1 MIEPYLDPT
10 SLFWLPSA
18 GDGWSADLREASIS
32 DPSGRRLRGLASTRL
47 NISRLRQLKSA
58 LSTRIGANAW
68 SALRDLRVGLVGS
81 GTLDFLA
88 DALPGTGPRFG
99 MRLVV
104 TTGHYDAVQSI
115 AYGADGLDGE
125 LDVVVVVLDAR
136 SFRSPDRLLDRE
148 AHDAA
153 VEAAAQQIRR
163 MATALR
169 ERHRCPVVLSNI
181 VVPPEE
187 IASSADVTILGT
199 RARFIDD
206 LNSAIMRIV
215 RDERLVVWNLDA
227 ISSIVGRRAWK
238 DPISSHVAKSPFAI
252 SLAPFIADKLCA
264 TLASLFGK
272 ARRGLILDLD
282 NTLWGGVIGD
292 DGLHGIK
299 IGQGDADGE
308 AYLAV
313 QRLALELR
321 RRGVALC
328 VCSKNDDQRARA
340 PFREHPDMLLREEHI
355 AVFVANWNDKAT
367 NIARISGEL
376 NLGLDAFVF
385 LDDNPAERARVRQEL
400 PEVAVPELP
409 DEPALYASC
418 LASGGY
424 FETTGLTP
432 EDLLRADAYR
442 ADAERAEKV
451 KAVGNYEGYLTSLD
465 MVLSI
470 AKFDPIGRARV
481 VQLINKSNQ
490 FNLTTRR
497 RQEGEIEAIETS
509 TTHIGLQFRLA
520 DAFGDNGMISVVILE
535 LVEDAARID
544 TWLMSCRV
552 LNRGVEHAVLN
563 EIVRRAIEAGAA
575 RIIGEYIPTDRNQ
588 LVKDHYP
595 KLGFSSLESEATEG
609 RSVWALDCATFV
621 RREVFMKTIA
631 L

>member
-1 MIEPYLDPT
+1 MIEPHFDPS

-18 GDGWSADLREASIS
+18 GDRWSADLSETSAA
-32 DPSGRRLRGLASTRL
+32 DPSGRRLRGLASKRL
-47 NISRLRQLKSA
+47 NISQLRQLKHA
-58 LSTRIGANAW
+58 LSTRADPDAW
-68 SALRDLRVGLVGS
+68 TALRDLRVGLVGS

-88 DALPGTGPRFG
+88 DALPGTGARFG
-99 MRLVV
+99 MRLDV
-104 TTGHYDAVQSI
+104 TTGHYDAVQTI
-115 AYGADGLDGE
+115 AYGDDGLNGE

-148 AHDAA
+148 AHDSA
-153 VEAAAQQIRR
+153 VAAAAQDIRR
-163 MATALR
+163 LATALR

-181 VVPPEE
+181 VVPPDQ
-187 IASSADVTILGT
+187 IASSADVTIVGT
-199 RARFIDD
+199 RARFILD
-206 LNSAIMRIV
+206 LNSEIMRIIQE
-215 RDERLVVWNLDA
+215 ERLAIWDLDA
-227 ISSIVGRRAWK
+227 ISGVVGRHAWK
-238 DPISSHVAKSPFAI
+238 DPISAHVAKSPFAI
-252 SLAPFIADKLCA
+252 SLAPLVADKLCA

-272 ARRGLILDLD
+272 SRRGLILDLD

-292 DGLHGIK
+292 DGLHGIR

-308 AYLAV
+308 AFLAV

-321 RRGVALC
+321 RRGVVLC
-328 VCSKNDDQRARA
+328 VCSKNDDVVARA

-385 LDDNPAERARVRQEL
+385 LDDNPAERARIRQEL

-424 FETTGLTP
+424 FENPGLTA

-442 ADAERAEKV
+442 ADAERAEMV
-451 KAVGNYEGYLTSLD
+451 KAVGNYDAYLASLS

-470 AKFDPIGRARV
+470 ARFDPMGRARV

-497 RQEGEIEAIETS
+497 RQEEEIAAIEMSTS
-509 TTHIGLQFRLA
+509 HVGLQFRLA
-520 DAFGDNGMISVVILE
+520 DVFGDNGMISVVILE
-535 LVEDAARID
+535 LVGDEAKID

-563 EIVRRAIEAGAA
+563 EIVRRATEAGA
-575 RIIGEYIPTDRNQ
+575 RRLIGEYIPTDRNQ
-588 LVKDHYP
+588 LVKDHYS
-595 KLGFSSLESEATEG
+595 KLGFSSLECEAANG
-609 RSVWALDCATFV
+609 RSIWTLDCPTYMQ
-621 RREVFMKTIA
+621 REVFMKTVA